1 MSLRKKHAKHTFEDR
16 LPYFLAF
23 LIPMLI
29 MIGVFAG
36 KSIYPFG
43 DKSFLRTDMYHQYAP
58 FFMDFLEKLKHGE
71 SLTYA
76 WEIGLGSNYTALI
89 AYYLSSPFNLLLL
102 VSPVQPDRRVH
113 DISDCSEDRPV
124 RIHHGTASRKTQS
137 HKSHRDCFLRHS
149 AMR

>member
-58 FFMDFLEKLKHGE
+58 FFMDFLEKL
-71 SLTYA
+71 
-76 WEIGLGSNYTALI
+76 
-89 AYYLSSPFNLLLL
+89 
-102 VSPVQPDRRVH
+102 
-113 DISDCSEDRPV
+113 
-124 RIHHGTASRKTQS
+124 
-137 HKSHRDCFLRHS
+137 
-149 AMR
+149 